1 MPDGDVHHDG
11 RASQLA
17 WIGAVASGMDSS
29 VQCRVGMWIVHR
41 ERREIT
47 EQVAVSAGFGMH
59 EALAAVNW
67 WHAWIRFIEYFMFNF
82 WIFDNEFPRSIC
94 RP

>member
-1 MPDGDVHHDG
+1 MPGGDVHHDE
-11 RASQLA
+11 RASQRA

-29 VQCRVGMWIVHR
+29 GQCRVGMLVVHR

-47 EQVAVSAGFGMH
+47 EQVTGSAGFDVH

-67 WHAWIRFIEYFMFNF
+67 WQAWMRLIEYFMFNF
-82 WIFDNEFPRSIC
+82 
-94 RP
+94 